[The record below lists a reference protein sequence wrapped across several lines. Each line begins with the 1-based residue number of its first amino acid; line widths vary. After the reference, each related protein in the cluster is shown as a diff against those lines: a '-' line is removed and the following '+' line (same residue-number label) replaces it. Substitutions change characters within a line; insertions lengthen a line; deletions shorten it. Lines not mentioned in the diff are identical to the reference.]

1 MSHLIKD
8 AAEAIA
14 RARVVI
20 GFTGAGVSVESGIPD
35 FRNAENFWEG
45 FNLES
50 FETEI
55 DNREAFENQPDKVW
69 RFFHKAISVME
80 KAKPNDCHNAMA
92 RLGTIGKMTAVITQN
107 VDGLHQE
114 AGSANV
120 IEIHG
125 NIRQLHCPDCEACY
139 DWHEVRNADI
149 PLCPSCESM
158 LRPDVPLFGEE
169 IKIEPFSAS
178 RLLAVNTQVMVIVGA
193 YGAVAPINKIP
204 LIAKENGALIIEI
217 NMDKSLY
224 TDRITDIF
232 LQGRASIVLLE
243 LVCQVENF
251 MTRDL
256 EH

>member
-1 MSHLIKD
+1 MTHLIED

-14 RARVVI
+14 EARIVI

-55 DNREAFENQPDKVW
+55 DNREAFKNHPEKVW
-69 RFFHKAISVME
+69 RFFQNAISVIE
-80 KAKPNDCHNAMA
+80 KASPNDCHNAMA
-92 RLGTIGKMTAVITQN
+92 RLGKIGKMAAVITQN

-114 AGSANV
+114 AGSFNV

-125 NIRQLHCPDCEACY
+125 NIRQLHCPDCETCY

-169 IKIEPFSAS
+169 IKIESFATS

-204 LIAKENGALIIEI
+204 LIAKEHGALIIEI
-217 NMDKSLY
+217 NMGKSLY

-232 LQGRASIVLLE
+232 LQGCASKVLPE
-243 LVCQVENF
+243 LAYRVEKF
-251 MTRDL
+251 MTGDL
-256 EH
+256 KH